1 MPSKYRKRSRK
12 RLYLGILFIGAIVA
26 SLGLAA
32 VLTRT
37 SDQRAWVAAGGLA
50 AAIMLGY
57 VLTRTS
63 GLPDA
68 TLDVG
73 NWTEPLGLASLVA
86 EGLVVCV
93 TAGALASR
101 TAVPRRA
108 PAYQPVRTTGGRFEP
123 FPARRSREA
132 VFGPYPRLGGITG
145 NYGASRTRAAC
156 LAASRLA
163 RSIAAASRLV
173 ISLAPR
179 AMANWRCTSGMS

>member
-1 MPSKYRKRSRK
+1 MSESVSDAVNDAVARTVGIVGLGGIALIHALQVPEAFEET
-12 RLYLGILFIGAIVA
+12 LYLGILFIGAILA

-108 PAYQPVRTTGGRFEP
+108 SAYQPVRTRQ
-123 FPARRSREA
+123 EA
-132 VFGPYPRLGGITG
+132 
-145 NYGASRTRAAC
+145 A
-156 LAASRLA
+156 
-163 RSIAAASRLV
+163 
-173 ISLAPR
+173 
-179 AMANWRCTSGMS
+179 

>member
-1 MPSKYRKRSRK
+1 MSESASDAVNDAIARTVGIVGLGGIALIHALQVPEAFEETV
-12 RLYLGILFIGAIVA
+12 YLGVLFIGAILA
-26 SLGLAA
+26 SLALTT

-86 EGLVVCV
+86 EGLVLCV
-93 TAGALASR
+93 TAGVLAAR
-101 TAVPRRA
+101 GVVPGRA
-108 PAYQPVRTTGGRFEP
+108 PAQR
-123 FPARRSREA
+123 
-132 VFGPYPRLGGITG
+132 
-145 NYGASRTRAAC
+145 RTRSQA
-156 LAASRLA
+156 LAGRTQQEATR
-163 RSIAAASRLV
+163 
-173 ISLAPR
+173 
-179 AMANWRCTSGMS
+179 

>member
-1 MPSKYRKRSRK
+1 MSESVSDAVNDAVARTVGIVGLGGIAMIHALQVPEAFEETV
-12 RLYLGILFIGAIVA
+12 YLGLLFIGAILA

-37 SDQRAWVAAGGLA
+37 SDQRAWTAACGLA
-50 AAIMLGY
+50 AAIMVGY

-93 TAGALASR
+93 TAGVLASR
-101 TAVPRRA
+101 TAVPSRT
-108 PAYQPVRTTGGRFEP
+108 PAYQPVRTTGGAQEK
-123 FPARRSREA
+123 
-132 VFGPYPRLGGITG
+132 
-145 NYGASRTRAAC
+145 AA
-156 LAASRLA
+156 
-163 RSIAAASRLV
+163 
-173 ISLAPR
+173 
-179 AMANWRCTSGMS
+179 

>member
-1 MPSKYRKRSRK
+1 MTQ
-12 RLYLGILFIGAIVA
+12 A
-26 SLGLAA
+26 
-32 VLTRT
+32 LTRT

-93 TAGALASR
+93 TAGVLASR
-101 TAVPRRA
+101 GAVPGFVSAQRRTPSPA
-108 PAYQPVRTTGGRFEP
+108 PAGRTQQEA
-123 FPARRSREA
+123 AR
-132 VFGPYPRLGGITG
+132 
-145 NYGASRTRAAC
+145 
-156 LAASRLA
+156 
-163 RSIAAASRLV
+163 
-173 ISLAPR
+173 
-179 AMANWRCTSGMS
+179 

>member
-1 MPSKYRKRSRK
+1 MSESVSDAVNDAVARTVGIVGLGGIALIHALQVPEAFEETV
-12 RLYLGILFIGAIVA
+12 YLGILFIGAILA

-50 AAIMLGY
+50 AAIMIGY

-63 GLPDA
+63 GLPNA

-101 TAVPRRA
+101 TAVPRRV
-108 PAYQPVRTTGGRFEP
+108 PAYQPVRTRQ
-123 FPARRSREA
+123 EA
-132 VFGPYPRLGGITG
+132 
-145 NYGASRTRAAC
+145 A
-156 LAASRLA
+156 
-163 RSIAAASRLV
+163 
-173 ISLAPR
+173 
-179 AMANWRCTSGMS
+179 

>member
-1 MPSKYRKRSRK
+1 MSESVSDAVNDAVARTVGIVGLGGIALIHALQVPEAFEETV
-12 RLYLGILFIGAIVA
+12 YLGILFIGAILA

-68 TLDVG
+68 TLDIG

-93 TAGALASR
+93 TAGVLASR
-101 TAVPRRA
+101 KAVPRRA
-108 PAYQPVRTTGGRFEP
+108 PAYQPVRTTG
-123 FPARRSREA
+123 
-132 VFGPYPRLGGITG
+132 
-145 NYGASRTRAAC
+145 RTRQEAA
-156 LAASRLA
+156 
-163 RSIAAASRLV
+163 
-173 ISLAPR
+173 
-179 AMANWRCTSGMS
+179 